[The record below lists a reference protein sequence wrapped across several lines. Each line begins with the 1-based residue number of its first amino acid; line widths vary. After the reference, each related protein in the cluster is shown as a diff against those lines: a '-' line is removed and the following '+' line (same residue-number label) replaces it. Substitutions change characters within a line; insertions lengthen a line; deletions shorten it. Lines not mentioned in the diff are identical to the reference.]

1 MGFFRNPEI
10 RREMVLWGAG
20 LAVCLFAAHLF
31 SGSRGMV
38 VCLFAGFLFTAAH
51 FLSSFFRY
59 RKIAF
64 LSEEVERCLHG
75 KQRMEI
81 AEQAEGELAI
91 LQTELQK
98 MIQKLAHQAKL
109 LQDDKIYLMNSIADI
124 SHQIRTPLTT
134 INLIVSRLAS
144 RGLEEKTR
152 YELLRNLE
160 GLLQHM
166 EWLVET
172 LLKMAKLDAGTI
184 QMKRTRI
191 NVGELIER
199 ATRDLLIPMEL
210 REQKLIVSCEKE
222 TGFLGDMAWTQES
235 LANIVKN
242 CMESAPIGGE
252 IRIEA
257 EENVLYTKIVI
268 EDNGCGISK
277 EDLPHLFERF
287 YKGKHTSEKGVGI
300 GLALAKMIVKE
311 QGGILEASNCRK
323 GGAHFEMRFY
333 KSVV

>member
-20 LAVCLFAAHLF
+20 LAVCLFAAKLF

-75 KQRMEI
+75 KQLMEI
-81 AEQAEGELAI
+81 TEQAEGELAI

-98 MIQKLAHQAKL
+98 MIRKLAHQAKL

-144 RGLEEKTR
+144 RNLEEKTR

-191 NVGELIER
+191 DVGELIER

-210 REQKLIVSCEKE
+210 REQKMKAEIALKESQGELHQLKTAIAAGKYIAVEEVTLDYQRFFVTFKKFAMALPTRLMDECLSAYVDPTEARRVEKQ
-222 TGFLGDMAWTQES
+222 LQ
-235 LANIVKN
+235 
-242 CMESAPIGGE
+242 
-252 IRIEA
+252 
-257 EENVLYTKIVI
+257 
-268 EDNGCGISK
+268 K
-277 EDLPHLFERF
+277 EDQNILTAFVVAGVTAGHERQNR
-287 YKGKHTSEKGVGI
+287 G
-300 GLALAKMIVKE
+300 
-311 QGGILEASNCRK
+311 R
-323 GGAHFEMRFY
+323 
-333 KSVV
+333 